1 MDKTGYTNYAV
12 YITRSLSVARM
23 IGKSIINDTGN
34 DSTVTVSYGE
44 INDPVKDSKVTVCHG
59 KMPEPII
66 FSDVIPPIY
75 QTKGYYCCVVRY
87 DQQPEPSYE
96 IIFA

>member
-23 IGKSIINDTGN
+23 IGKSILNDTGD
-34 DSTVTVSYGE
+34 DSTVTVSYGTT
-44 INDPVKDSKVTVCHG
+44 SAH
-59 KMPEPII
+59 
-66 FSDVIPPIY
+66 SYVIPPIY
-75 QTKGYYCCVVRY
+75 QTKDSCCCVVQY

>member
-23 IGKSIINDTGN
+23 IARSFINDTGN
-34 DSTVTVSYGE
+34 DSTVTVSYGV
-44 INDPVKDSKVTVCHG
+44 ISAH
-59 KMPEPII
+59 
-66 FSDVIPPIY
+66 SDTIPSVY
-75 QTKGYYCCVVRY
+75 QTKGPYCCVVRY